1 RRAGYTPG
9 FARPGP
15 ATTRRGRMSDF
26 HVSFSL
32 EGRVVAVT
40 GAAQGI
46 GQGVAV
52 AAAQAGADVAVVD
65 LTEEAASETTALV
78 EAEGRRALPVGVD
91 VGDRDAVL

>member
-1 RRAGYTPG
+1 
-9 FARPGP
+9 
-15 ATTRRGRMSDF
+15 MSDF

-52 AAAQAGADVAVVD
+52 AAAQAGVPF
-65 LTEEAASETTALV
+65 V
-78 EAEGRRALPVGVD
+78 ELRTVSNPIGPR
-91 VGDRDAVL
+91 DRDAWRMREALAALTTAAAPLP